1 MTTEW
6 KDCTDPEE
14 LFRRKREGWEIEV
27 RAHKTYAWHTWAGG
41 AWDSDWLFR
50 CRPRAQP
57 KKEREELESLRQQ
70 LASCQA
76 ALADT
81 EALEIG
87 TGERLAKVEQRLA
100 AANGLIAE
108 QNKLGKERQ
117 EWALHTNDVIR
128 SLNQQLAEALEQN
141 LVLSKQT
148 DHTILDLSNYVDS
161 LEQQLAAAL
170 AACKLK
176 DEALEEAHNGL
187 RWWMDAF
194 PLHVTESDN
203 EEMLKIV
210 KALAIQPDDSA
221 LKAWL
226 EMSNTA
232 DCRSQSSLQG
242 VVK

>member
-14 LFRRKREGWEIEV
+14 LFRRRREGW
-27 RAHKTYAWHTWAGG
+27 
-41 AWDSDWLFR
+41 
-50 CRPRAQP
+50 
-57 KKEREELESLRQQ
+57 
-70 LASCQA
+70 
-76 ALADT
+76 
-81 EALEIG
+81 
-87 TGERLAKVEQRLA
+87 GERLAKVEQQLA
-100 AANGLIAE
+100 AANVLIAE

-117 EWALHTNDVIR
+117 EWALHTSDVIR

-161 LEQQLAAAL
+161 LEQQLAGAI
-170 AACKLK
+170 AACKQK
-176 DEALEEAHNGL
+176 DESIEAAHNGL

-194 PLHVTESDN
+194 PLHVTEADN
-203 EEMLKIV
+203 EEMLKLV
-210 KALAIQPDDSA
+210 KALTIQPDDSA

>member
-1 MTTEW
+1 MSFDEQP
-6 KDCTDPEE
+6 DGDIHGECA
-14 LFRRKREGWEIEV
+14 FEI
-27 RAHKTYAWHTWAGG
+27 H
-41 AWDSDWLFR
+41 
-50 CRPRAQP
+50 
-57 KKEREELESLRQQ
+57 SLQQQ

-117 EWALHTNDVIR
+117 EWALHTSDVIR

-161 LEQQLAAAL
+161 LEQQLAGAI
-170 AACKLK
+170 AACKQK
-176 DEALEEAHNGL
+176 DESIEAAHNGL

-194 PLHVTESDN
+194 PLHVTEADN
-203 EEMLKIV
+203 KEMLKLV
-210 KALAIQPDDSA
+210 KALTIQPDDSA

-226 EMSNTA
+226 GQPVGEVKKHTG
-232 DCRSQSSLQG
+232 SLKDMAIIVWTGKQPEEG
-242 VVK
+242 TKLYYPKGLK

>member
-1 MTTEW
+1 MSNL
-6 KDCTDPEE
+6 CGHRGFAGPSACI
-14 LFRRKREGWEIEV
+14 LKRG
-27 RAHKTYAWHTWAGG
+27 HGG
-41 AWDSDWLFR
+41 AHSYGNWNDALIR
-50 CRPRAQP
+50 E
-57 KKEREELESLRQQ
+57 EREELAAALRQQ

-87 TGERLAKVEQRLA
+87 TGERPAKVEQQLA
-100 AANGLIAE
+100 AANVLITE
-108 QNKLGKERQ
+108 QNKLGKEHQ
-117 EWALHTNDVIR
+117 EWALHTSDVIR

-194 PLHVTESDN
+194 PLHVTEADN
-203 EEMLKIV
+203 EEMLKLV
-210 KALAIQPDDSA
+210 KALTIHPDDSA